1 MIDTL
6 SISNDIANFTVDKS
20 TLIQVMY
27 WWREAV
33 RHHYGP
39 NELIHPPPLVPQWI
53 GSALVK
59 IMARRL
65 FGAKPLSEPV
75 MGYYQLDS

>member
-6 SISNDIANFTVDKS
+6 SISNDIAIKWIPENFTVDKS

-39 NELIHPPPLVPQWI
+39 NELIQPP
-53 GSALVK
+53 
-59 IMARRL
+59 
-65 FGAKPLSEPV
+65 
-75 MGYYQLDS
+75 